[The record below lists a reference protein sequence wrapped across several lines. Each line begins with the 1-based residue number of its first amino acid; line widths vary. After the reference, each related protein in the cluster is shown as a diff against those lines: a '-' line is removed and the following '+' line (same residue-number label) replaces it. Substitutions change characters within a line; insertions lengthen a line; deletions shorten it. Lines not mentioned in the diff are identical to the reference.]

1 MVSIF
6 VSLTLNTDITRYTT
20 NQTRAIRA
28 KFVCLVL
35 AIRSV
40 DLIADPKKLVNNG
53 EHLNEVLSRRASIGG
68 E

>member
-1 MVSIF
+1 MVNIF

-28 KFVCLVL
+28 ELVCLVF

-40 DLIADPKKLVNNG
+40 DLITDPKKLVNNG

-68 E
+68 

>member
-1 MVSIF
+1 M
-6 VSLTLNTDITRYTT
+6 
-20 NQTRAIRA
+20 
-28 KFVCLVL
+28 CLVL

-68 E
+68 EQEHQKLGTKCV